1 MRQWAFNQAE
11 LKTTKSQPHQCGID
25 TMPRGSLVSNA
36 RVEASTSVRG
46 PRAITTTTSG
56 CRLTS
61 EGI

>member
-11 LKTTKSQPHQCGID
+11 LKTIRSQPHQCGID
-25 TMPRGSLVSNA
+25 IMPLGSRVSTA
-36 RVEASTSVRG
+36 RVEANTSVRG

-56 CRLTS
+56 CRLTL